1 MICTAELK
9 LSEHMQVGGLIYSQ
23 FTTAKQKAVKENVFK
38 YFLIVIHMYGKNSL
52 KAWILYRI
60 VNLFFP
66 AKQGNT
72 SSVQFRQPIFI

>member
-38 YFLIVIHMYGKNSL
+38 YFRIVIHIYGKNSL
-52 KAWILYRI
+52 KVWILY
-60 VNLFFP
+60 
-66 AKQGNT
+66 QGNT